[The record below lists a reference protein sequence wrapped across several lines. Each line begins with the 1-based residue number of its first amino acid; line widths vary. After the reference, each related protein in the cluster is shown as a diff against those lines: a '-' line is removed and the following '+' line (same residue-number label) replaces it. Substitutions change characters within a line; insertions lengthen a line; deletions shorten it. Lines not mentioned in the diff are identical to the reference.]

1 MISRKQEITERLQ
14 REFEVCDKH
23 VLRINEA
30 LEGLSARLPISVDC
44 YANLNTEQVRC
55 MDQFIFRFSK
65 LQDAI
70 GAKIFRFILELLDE
84 DVAALP
90 MRDILN
96 KLERYQ
102 IIPSADEW
110 SYIREL
116 RNEIS
121 HDYPLQETD
130 VVTIL
135 NELFSKVE
143 VLFGIYNKLKNTFL
157 AGFLR

>member
-1 MISRKQEITERLQ
+1 MISRRQEIIERLQ
-14 REFEVCDKH
+14 REFEICDKH

-30 LEGLSARLPISVDC
+30 LAGLGVALPMSADC

-55 MDQFIFRFSK
+55 IDQFIFRFSK

-70 GAKIFRFILELLDE
+70 GAKIFRYLLEFLDE
-84 DVAALP
+84 DVSSLP

-96 KLERYQ
+96 RLERYL

-110 SYIREL
+110 IYMREL

-121 HDYPLQETD
+121 HDYPLLDND
-130 VVTIL
+130 VITIL
-135 NELFSKVE
+135 NELLSKVE
-143 VLFGIYNKLKNTFL
+143 VLFSIYNELKNRFNQN
-157 AGFLR
+157 